1 VKDTTTAEFIQV
13 VINILAKYIYKD
25 LQLNRKEVNTRVS
38 GLAPDSYEAKNFT
51 TDDIKAITERS
62 KSCDNICALQ
72 NNNEVN
78 LYLKY
83 CMFNIAK
90 CNMQE
95 IGKIKQ

>member
-1 VKDTTTAEFIQV
+1 V

-25 LQLNRKEVNTRVS
+25 LSLNRKEVSTRINK
-38 GLAPDSYEAKNFT
+38 LKIDSYEAKNFT
-51 TDDIKAITERS
+51 TEDIKDITEKS
-62 KSCDNICALQ
+62 KTCQNTCALQ
-72 NNNEVN
+72 NANEVN

-95 IGKIKQ
+95 VGKIKQ